1 MPAIDS
7 SDRRSSRI
15 PASARLRPPEA
26 ARFAVALAAFA
37 AIRCFAL
44 TQADPAGGAESA
56 YLALLV
62 GGVVAVIAAI
72 APRPAWELGWTALLA
87 TTAIWIVEYGPHR
100 GALVTV
106 VVCGGLAV
114 AAGRGWLRGG
124 CELRPELSVPLAL
137 GAQLLMRC
145 DLLLPPLFDPRTLVS
160 VLALPAASG
169 LALSLL
175 ATRFGHRRALVAGGA
190 AVVLSPGWNVTVTM
204 ALVALAAGTLVA
216 DRERS
221 SAVRW
226 AAAAVLLVPPLWNL
240 PLGLL
245 FSIGGLALSTRGK
258 TAWLVPAAAAL
269 AALTGSLDRGPT
281 AVLTLW
287 AQGMV
292 LIPALVA
299 APPGGRQRVLHGVV
313 LALAAA
319 VAGGGPEALAGGVA
333 LAALGLPV
341 RGGSAG
347 LQWVWSGALAA
358 GTTLVATYPWVR
370 SEALAATFQLV
381 GLDHP
386 ALALVLAA
394 TIVGG
399 FGYGLDLV
407 GRKAPHRTPRPA
419 VVGCALLVLALVPA
433 IPTPAVV
440 PVLLDPVT
448 LEAQERVWVYGFR
461 VQEVS
466 GLVIDSHLT
475 HSVGLEAGTVV
486 GTVRLSGES
495 PEDVLESWPLLVGT
509 NTGEW
514 AAARPDIAGRPG
526 FEAPPPWLSRVASDG
541 TFFAQRFR
549 SRFTAAPTRRAG
561 SVSIHRS
568 PEIPPEVRLVIY
580 RVELRR

>member
-1 MPAIDS
+1 M
-7 SDRRSSRI
+7 
-15 PASARLRPPEA
+15 
-26 ARFAVALAAFA
+26 VLATFA
-37 AIRCFAL
+37 AIHGFAL

-56 YLALLV
+56 FLALLV
-62 GGVVAVIAAI
+62 GSVVAVIATI
-72 APRPAWELGWTALLA
+72 APPPAWELGWTALLA
-87 TTAIWIVEYGPHR
+87 TTVIWVVEYGPHR
-100 GALVTV
+100 GAVVTIV
-106 VVCGGLAV
+106 LCGGLAV
-114 AAGRGWLRGG
+114 AAGRAWLRGG
-124 CELRPELSVPLAL
+124 RKLRPELSVPIAL
-137 GAQLLMRC
+137 GVQLLMRC

-160 VLALPAASG
+160 VLALPVASG

-221 SAVRW
+221 TVIRW
-226 AAAAVLLVPPLWNL
+226 GAGVVLLVPPLWNL

-245 FSIGGLALSTRGK
+245 FSIGGLAFFARGK

-269 AALTGSLDRGPT
+269 AALIGFPDRGPT
-281 AVLTLW
+281 AVLMLW

-299 APPGGRQRVLHGVV
+299 APPNGRPRVIHGAV

-319 VAGGGPEALAGGVA
+319 VVGGGPEALAGGIA
-333 LAALGLPV
+333 LAALGLPTT
-341 RGGSAG
+341 GGIAG
-347 LQWVWSGALAA
+347 LQGIWSGALAA
-358 GTTLVATYPWVR
+358 GTTLVATYPWMR
-370 SEALAATFQLV
+370 SEALSATLRLG
-381 GLDHP
+381 GLDDA

-399 FGYGLDLV
+399 LGYGLDLV
-407 GRKAPHRTPRPA
+407 GRKAPHWVPRPA
-419 VVGCALLVLALVPA
+419 VAGGVLLVLILVPA

-440 PVLLDPVT
+440 PVLLEPVT
-448 LEAQERVWVYGFR
+448 LVDGERIWSYGFR
-461 VQEVS
+461 GQEVS
-466 GLVIDSHLT
+466 EVVIDSHLT
-475 HSVGLEAGTVV
+475 HSTGLAAGTVV
-486 GTVRLSGES
+486 GTVRLGGDT
-495 PEDVLESWPLLVGT
+495 PDDILASWPLVVGT

-526 FEAPPPWLSRVASDG
+526 FEAPPPWLSRLAPDG

-549 SRFTAAPTRRAG
+549 ARLPGAPKRRAG
-561 SVSIHRS
+561 FVSIHRR
-568 PEIPPEVRLVIY
+568 PDLPPEVRLVIY